1 MPLSHATIKL
11 RRCKNMADQPNDLS
25 ASTPSEDQ
33 TQGLKPEQV
42 SVADNSSDGVNP
54 QEPQSSTVS
63 FDALSEEARKYL
75 QGQGI
80 QNLDAQAIEKLA
92 AHNRSLQK
100 VSAQAAGERAEQTPN
115 VLDDFTKAA
124 QALTQPEQTQTVQPN
139 VVQQQLHV
147 PEATVKSY
155 LYILSQQYPGA
166 TTKINEMFSEMVD
179 LGIPVEIKKPDGSV
193 DLNTRA
199 MEKLA
204 SQYDKLSKLEQTA
217 NEATAPSAD
226 DVPSVIASDP
236 GAGTYQKV
244 EMNRNNAMII
254 IMSGDERNPQ
264 YAEAKQF
271 LASGK

>member
-1 MPLSHATIKL
+1 MQLL
-11 RRCKNMADQPNDLS
+11 NS

-139 VVQQQLHV
+139 VAPLQVS
-147 PEATVKSY
+147 EATIRSY
-155 LYILSQQYPGA
+155 LYTLSQQFPGA
-166 TTKINEMFSEMVD
+166 STKLSDGSLFAEMNDF
-179 LGIPVEIKKPDGSV
+179 GIPMEVVRPDGSR
-193 DLNTRA
+193 DLNVKA

-217 NEATAPSAD
+217 NAATAPSAD
-226 DVPSVIASDP
+226 DVPSVIPSDP
-236 GAGTYQKV
+236 GDGTYQKV